1 MKLAKIQDASGA
13 QHVAV
18 VEESGVRPLDLSRS
32 TNCDSLMDI
41 LNSSDPTALANSLL
55 QAETDLIANQ
65 QIQFLAPIDAQEV
78 WAAGVTYKRSQVARM
93 DESESA
99 ASHYDRVY
107 TADRPEL
114 FLKATP
120 RRVSGPGQPV
130 RVRTDSQWSVPEPEL
145 ALVVNPDL
153 QLVGFTIGN
162 DMSARDIE
170 GENPLYLPQAKVYN
184 QCCGLGPCV
193 LLADEPLDRSSTQIT
208 LSITRAEREVF
219 RGTTDIGQM
228 ARTFDDLIGWLGKE
242 NTLPDGAFLLTG
254 TGIVPPDEFS
264 LADGDRVTIEI
275 TGIGQL
281 TNPVVQS
288 STGG

>member
-1 MKLAKIQDASGA
+1 MKLAKIQDASGT

-55 QAETDLIANQ
+55 QAETDLIANE

-99 ASHYDRVY
+99 ASHYDQVY

-193 LLADEPLDRSSTQIT
+193 LLADEPLERSSTQIT
-208 LSITRAEREVF
+208 LSISRAEQEVF